1 MVERATP
8 MDRAMARSVAP
19 HACLRRRISRIR
31 RIDTLLVGIGSSSSE
46 RKGPL
51 RSPAVE
57 RSPPQ
62 KVADFILE
70 WVADIKSE
78 SGAECTSEPLADIA
92 RNQHARPRGA
102 DPGRAEDPGQ
112 GQGNERAGAGEP

>member
-92 RNQHARPRGA
+92 RNQHEGLRLRLARRWLWCQPRSRPR
-102 DPGRAEDPGQ
+102 
-112 GQGNERAGAGEP
+112 

>member
-8 MDRAMARSVAP
+8 TDRAIARSVAP
-19 HACLRRRISRIR
+19 QACLRRRISRIR
-31 RIDTLLVGIGSSSSE
+31 RIDTLLAGIGSSSLE
-46 RKGPL
+46 REGP
-51 RSPAVE
+51 RRGPAVE

-78 SGAECTSEPLADIA
+78 SGAGFISETLADIA
-92 RNQHARPRGA
+92 RNQQSIMGP
-102 DPGRAEDPGQ
+102 
-112 GQGNERAGAGEP
+112 